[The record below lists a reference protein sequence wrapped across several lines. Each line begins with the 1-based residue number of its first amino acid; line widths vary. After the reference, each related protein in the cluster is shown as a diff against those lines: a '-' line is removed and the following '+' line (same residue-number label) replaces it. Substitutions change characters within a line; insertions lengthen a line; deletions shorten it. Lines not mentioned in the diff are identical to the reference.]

1 MDKHFDFQ
9 TTIRLLSHGSP
20 PGSRHFV
27 TVPQEVSDNIRMIAA
42 AKPRKGRWSVRVEV
56 RIGWVKRET
65 SIFPESK
72 AGCYILPIKKEVRQ
86 ELTLHEGDEM
96 AVIAVIVK
104 LIN

>member
-1 MDKHFDFQ
+1 
-9 TTIRLLSHGSP
+9 
-20 PGSRHFV
+20 
-27 TVPQEVSDNIRMIAA
+27 
-42 AKPRKGRWSVRVEV
+42 
-56 RIGWVKRET
+56 VKRET